1 MKYYVMCKKLLGQKQ
16 FDELIKHLT
25 NQIIKKFSSDIFL
38 DSYMKILE
46 YNIRLLIIISIGD
59 ILKLNEEEKAQKISF
74 KENKKYL
81 IYQTLI
87 EFEENNKFFINKIT
101 KLLK

>member
-16 FDELIKHLT
+16 FDELIKDLT

-38 DSYMKILE
+38 DKYMEVLE
-46 YNIRLLIIISIGD
+46 YNIRLLMIISLGN
-59 ILKLNEEEKAQKISF
+59 ILKLSEEEKTQKISF
-74 KENKKYL
+74 KENKEFL
-81 IYQTLI
+81 IYPTLA

-101 KLLK
+101 ELLK

>member
-38 DSYMKILE
+38 DKYMEILE
-46 YNIRLLIIISIGD
+46 YNIRLLVIISIGNV
-59 ILKLNEEEKAQKISF
+59 LKLSEKEKAEKISLEED
-74 KENKKYL
+74 KEYL
-81 IYQTLI
+81 IYPTLK
-87 EFEENNKFFINKIT
+87 EFEENNKSFINKAT
-101 KLLK
+101 ELLK

>member
-38 DSYMKILE
+38 DKYMEILE
-46 YNIRLLIIISIGD
+46 YNIRLVIIISIGNV
-59 ILKLNEEEKAQKISF
+59 LKLSEEEKTEKISLE
-74 KENKKYL
+74 ENKEYL
-81 IYQTLI
+81 IYSTLV
-87 EFEENNKFFINKIT
+87 EFEENNKTFINKAT
-101 KLLK
+101 ELLK

>member
-59 ILKLNEEEKAQKISF
+59 ILKLNGEEKAQKISF
-74 KENKKYL
+74 KENKEYL
-81 IYQTLI
+81 IYPTLI
-87 EFEENNKFFINKIT
+87 EFEENNKFFIRKIT
-101 KLLK
+101 ELLK

>member
-46 YNIRLLIIISIGD
+46 YNIRLLIIISIGN
-59 ILKLNEEEKAQKISF
+59 ILKLDEEEKAQKISF
-74 KENKKYL
+74 KENKDYL
-81 IYQTLI
+81 IYTTLI
-87 EFEENNKFFINKIT
+87 EFEENNKFFIKKIT
-101 KLLK
+101 ELLK